1 MISHYK
7 GLEPSWQG
15 RGLKGRFAGCGIGRP
30 GVPPLRKMGN
40 SPAFHRGRSQT
51 GPRAHTVRPYGGKRT
66 GRVGSG
72 TQAQERDRPS
82 SHFPKT
88 QAPSGAGWNRTQALL
103 ILRAGNPLPSERGDP
118 RKWGF

>member
-1 MISHYK
+1 M
-7 GLEPSWQG
+7 ENAPFG
-15 RGLKGRFAGCGIGRP
+15 RVGLKFGSEERRAGEGTRPYEEEGSFRNIG
-30 GVPPLRKMGN
+30 
-40 SPAFHRGRSQT
+40 RGRSQT
-51 GPRAHTVRPYGGKRT
+51 GLRAHTVRPYGGKRT